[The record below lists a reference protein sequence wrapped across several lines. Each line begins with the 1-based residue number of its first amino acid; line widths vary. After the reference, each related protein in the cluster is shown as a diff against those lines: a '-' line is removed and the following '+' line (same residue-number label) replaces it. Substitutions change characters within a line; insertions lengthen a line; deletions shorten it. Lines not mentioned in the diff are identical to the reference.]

1 MQDAVRIVLDVAD
14 EDDGER
20 LDRWIS
26 SRVAD
31 ISRSYAQNLVRA
43 GDVYVNGEVAKP
55 ARRVHTGDRV
65 EILLPPV
72 EAPPQLTPA
81 YVPVPIVYE
90 DEDIIVFDKP
100 AGMVTHPAP
109 GHEHG
114 TLVNALKALRPDLK
128 LTPIERPGVVHRLDK
143 DTSGLI
149 VVAKNDAAR
158 RFLLKQWQERN
169 VVKRYLA
176 LVHGVI
182 PEEEGTINA
191 PISRDLND
199 RKRMGIVASG
209 RTAISHFRVLER
221 FLEATLLLVTI
232 ETGRTHQIRVHLNFI
247 GHPVVGDQ
255 LYGKRPFKV
264 PMPRQFLHATY
275 LKFALPESG
284 QPIEVETPLPQDL
297 AAVLNRLR
305 ATSA

>member
-1 MQDAVRIVLDVAD
+1 MQDAVRIVLDVAA

-43 GDVYVNGEVAKP
+43 GNVYVNGEVAKP

-109 GHEHG
+109 RHEHG
-114 TLVNALKALRPDLK
+114 TLVHALKALRPDLK

-158 RFLLKQWQERN
+158 RFLLKQWQERD

-191 PISRDLND
+191 PISRDLNN

-209 RTAISHFRVLER
+209 RPAISHFRVLER
-221 FLEATLLLVTI
+221 FPEATLLLVTI

-264 PMPRQFLHATY
+264 PVPRQFLHATY

-297 AAVLNRLR
+297 AAVLNQLG
-305 ATSA
+305 AESA

>member
-1 MQDAVRIVLDVAD
+1 MEDTVRIVLDVAD
-14 EDDGER
+14 KDNGER
-20 LDRWIS
+20 LDRWIA

-31 ISRSYAQNLVRA
+31 ISRSYAQNLMRA

-55 ARRVHTGDRV
+55 ARRVHLGDRV

-72 EAPPQLTPA
+72 EAPPKLTPA
-81 YVPVPIVYE
+81 YVPVPIVFE
-90 DEDIIVFDKP
+90 DENVIVFNKP
-100 AGMVTHPAP
+100 PGMVTHPAP

-158 RFLLKQWQERN
+158 LFLLKQWQERD
-169 VVKRYLA
+169 VVKRYLT
-176 LVHGVI
+176 LVHGVV

-191 PISRDLND
+191 PISRDPNN
-199 RKRMGIVASG
+199 RKRMAVVAGG
-209 RTAISHFRVLER
+209 RPAITHFRVLER
-221 FLEATLLLVTI
+221 FPDATLLEVTI
-232 ETGRTHQIRVHLNFI
+232 ETGRTHQIRVHLGFI

-255 LYGKRPFKV
+255 LYGKRPFRV
-264 PMPRQFLHATY
+264 PVPRQFLHASY
-275 LKFALPESG
+275 LKFVLPESG
-284 QPIEVETPLPQDL
+284 QLIEVETPLPPDL
-297 AAVLNRLR
+297 AMVLSQLR
-305 ATSA
+305 ATNT

>member
-1 MQDAVRIVLDVAD
+1 MEDTVRIVLDVAD
-14 EDDGER
+14 KDNGER
-20 LDRWIS
+20 LDRWIA

-31 ISRSYAQNLVRA
+31 ISRSYAQNLMRA

-55 ARRVHTGDRV
+55 ARRVHLGDRV

-72 EAPPQLTPA
+72 EAPAKLTPA
-81 YVPVPIVYE
+81 YVPVPIVFE
-90 DEDIIVFDKP
+90 DENVIVFNKP
-100 AGMVTHPAP
+100 PGMVTHPAP

-149 VVAKNDAAR
+149 VVAKNDVAR
-158 RFLLKQWQERN
+158 RFLLKQWQERD
-169 VVKRYLA
+169 VVKRYLT
-176 LVHGVI
+176 LVHGAI

-191 PISRDLND
+191 PISRDLNN
-199 RKRMGIVASG
+199 RKRMAVVQGG
-209 RTAISHFRVLER
+209 RPAISHFRVVER
-221 FLEATLLLVTI
+221 FPEATLLVVTI

-247 GHPVVGDQ
+247 GYPVVGDQ
-255 LYGKRPFKV
+255 LYGKRPFPV
-264 PMPRQFLHATY
+264 PVPRQFLHATY

-284 QPIEVETPLPQDL
+284 QPIEVETPLPPDL
-297 AAVLNRLR
+297 ATALSQLH
-305 ATSA
+305 AISA

>member
-1 MQDAVRIVLDVAD
+1 MQDTVRIVLDVAD

-65 EILLPPV
+65 ELLLPPV

-182 PEEEGTINA
+182 PEEVGTINA
-191 PISRDLND
+191 PISRDLNN

-209 RTAISHFRVLER
+209 RPAISHFRVLER

-264 PMPRQFLHATY
+264 PVLRQFLHATY
-275 LKFALPESG
+275 
-284 QPIEVETPLPQDL
+284 
-297 AAVLNRLR
+297 
-305 ATSA
+305 

>member
-14 EDDGER
+14 EDNGER
-20 LDRWIS
+20 LDRWITS
-26 SRVAD
+26 QVAD
-31 ISRSYAQNLVRA
+31 ISRSYAQNLMRA

-55 ARRVHTGDRV
+55 ARRVHAGERV
-65 EILLPPV
+65 EILLPPA
-72 EAPPQLTPA
+72 EAPPRLTQA
-81 YVPVPIVYE
+81 YVPVPIVFE
-90 DEDIIVFDKP
+90 DEDVIVFNKP
-100 AGMVTHPAP
+100 PGMVTHPAP

-128 LTPIERPGVVHRLDK
+128 LTPTERPGVVHRLDK

-158 RFLLKQWQERN
+158 LFLLRQWQQRD
-169 VVKRYLA
+169 VVKRYIT

-191 PISRDLND
+191 PISRDLNN
-199 RKRMGIVASG
+199 RKRMGIVATG
-209 RTAISHFRVLER
+209 RPAVSHFRVLER
-221 FLEATLLLVTI
+221 FPEATLLEVTI

-264 PMPRQFLHATY
+264 PVPRQFLHAAY
-275 LKFALPESG
+275 LKFALPEG
-284 QPIEVETPLPQDL
+284 GRPIEVETPLSPDL
-297 AAVLNRLR
+297 AAVLEKLRENRD
-305 ATSA
+305 

>member
-1 MQDAVRIVLDVAD
+1 MQDAVRIVLDVAA

-43 GDVYVNGEVAKP
+43 GNVYVNGEVAKP

-109 GHEHG
+109 RHEHG
-114 TLVNALKALRPDLK
+114 TLVHALKALRPDLK

-158 RFLLKQWQERN
+158 RFLLKQWQERD

-191 PISRDLND
+191 PISRDLNN

-209 RTAISHFRVLER
+209 RPAISHFRVLER
-221 FLEATLLLVTI
+221 FPEATLLLVTI

-264 PMPRQFLHATY
+264 PVPRQFLHATY

-297 AAVLNRLR
+297 AAVLNQLG
-305 ATSA
+305 AASA

>member
-1 MQDAVRIVLDVAD
+1 MQDAVRIVLDVAA

-31 ISRSYAQNLVRA
+31 ISRSYARNLVRA
-43 GDVYVNGEVAKP
+43 GNVYVNGEVAKP

-109 GHEHG
+109 RHEHG
-114 TLVNALKALRPDLK
+114 TLVHALKALRPDLM

-158 RFLLKQWQERN
+158 RFLLKQWQERD
-169 VVKRYLA
+169 VVNRYLA

-191 PISRDLND
+191 PISRDLNN

-209 RTAISHFRVLER
+209 RPAISHFRVLER
-221 FLEATLLLVTI
+221 FPEATLLLVTI

-264 PMPRQFLHATY
+264 PVLRQFLHATY

-297 AAVLNRLR
+297 AAVLNQLG
-305 ATSA
+305 AASA

>member
-1 MQDAVRIVLDVAD
+1 MEDTVRIVLDVAD
-14 EDDGER
+14 KDNGER
-20 LDRWIS
+20 LDRWIA

-31 ISRSYAQNLVRA
+31 ISRSYAQNLMRA

-55 ARRVHTGDRV
+55 ARRVHLGDRV

-72 EAPPQLTPA
+72 EAPPKLTPA
-81 YVPVPIVYE
+81 YVPVPIVFE
-90 DEDIIVFDKP
+90 DENVIVFNKP
-100 AGMVTHPAP
+100 PGMVTHPAP

-158 RFLLKQWQERN
+158 LFLLKQWQERD
-169 VVKRYLA
+169 VVKRYLT
-176 LVHGVI
+176 LVHGVV

-191 PISRDLND
+191 PISRDPNN
-199 RKRMGIVASG
+199 RKRMAVVAGG
-209 RTAISHFRVLER
+209 RPAITHFRVLER
-221 FLEATLLLVTI
+221 FPDATLLAVTI
-232 ETGRTHQIRVHLNFI
+232 ETGRTHQIRVHLAFI

-255 LYGKRPFKV
+255 LYGKRPFRV
-264 PMPRQFLHATY
+264 PVSRQFLHASY
-275 LKFALPESG
+275 LKFDLPESG
-284 QPIEVETPLPQDL
+284 QPIEVETPLPPDL
-297 AAVLNRLR
+297 ATALSQLR
-305 ATSA
+305 AENA